1 MTLCQPTQQVP
12 TLTRNL
18 QNSAAFVRSILC
30 SYEKTFPLRPIN
42 EFDCAIVLQPQALCR
57 VGNGDSLRGRGP
69 RDLQKELMLLWV
81 HARIHSRAFTEMQ
94 KTAELKTKFGQ
105 GSEKRVRAASL
116 ESTLHE
122 YIVARYNH
130 DFRNHLAQGSPS
142 VPLRK
147 TFNRAN

>member
-30 SYEKTFPLRPIN
+30 SYEKTFQLRPIN

-57 VGNGDSLRGRGP
+57 VGNGDSLPGRGP

-105 GSEKRVRAASL
+105 GSEKRIGAGKLRFRS
-116 ESTLHE
+116 HI
-122 YIVARYNH
+122 YIGTRYIEDLQIN
-130 DFRNHLAQGSPS
+130 GS
-142 VPLRK
+142 
-147 TFNRAN
+147 F